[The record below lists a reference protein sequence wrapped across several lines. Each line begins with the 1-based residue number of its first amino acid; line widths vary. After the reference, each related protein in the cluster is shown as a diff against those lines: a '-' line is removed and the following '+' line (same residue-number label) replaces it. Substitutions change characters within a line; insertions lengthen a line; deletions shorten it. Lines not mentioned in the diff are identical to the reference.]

1 MIMSRRRLL
10 GRLAATAA
18 TGAAFQALS
27 NFSLAESAPAPHAN
41 TLPTPILLSRN
52 ENAYGPSEKVLVAMR
67 EALSG
72 SHRYPGTE
80 HDFLLNKIAAL
91 HRVRPEQ
98 IVLGCG
104 SSEILRTA
112 AAAFLGPGKKLVQAS
127 PTCPLLGGY
136 ARPGVEVVNVPLNK
150 MYEHDL
156 SAMLARADASTGLVY
171 ICNPNNPTGTLT
183 ARKDIEVFIAK
194 LPAST
199 MVLIDEAYHHFVSG
213 TSTNASFL
221 DRTLNDSRVM
231 IVRTFSKIYGLAG
244 MRIGYVVAA
253 PDIARRLSGHGPQFG
268 VGAVSAKA
276 AAAALDD
283 SEYVFMAA
291 KRNASDRQEFMNQ
304 VNARMLRALDSH
316 ANFVMMKSPHP
327 VDLVF
332 EHLKKNNV
340 LVAPPIPEMN
350 KYIRVSLGTPADM
363 LQFWRVW
370 DLMPGQKM
378 NTNM

>member
-10 GRLAATAA
+10 GSLAATAA

-27 NFSLAESAPAPHAN
+27 DLSLAESAPAPRAN
-41 TLPTPILLSRN
+41 ALPTPILLSRN

-72 SHRYPGTE
+72 GNRYPDAE
-80 HDFLLNKIAAL
+80 HDLLINKIAAL

-104 SSEILRTA
+104 SSEILRAA

-127 PTCPLLGGY
+127 PTCPLLGEF
-136 ARPGVEVVNVPLNK
+136 ARNLGAEVVNVPLNK

-156 SAMLARADASTGLVY
+156 DAMLARAGASTGIIY

-183 ARKDIEVFIAK
+183 PRKDIETFLGK

-199 MVLIDEAYHHFVSG
+199 IVLIDEAYHPFVRG

-221 DRTLNDSRVM
+221 DRPSHDSRVM
-231 IVRTFSKIYGLAG
+231 ISRTFSKIYGLAG
-244 MRIGYVVAA
+244 MRIGYAVAS
-253 PDIARRLSGHGPQFG
+253 PDIALRSSRHGQPFG

-276 AAAALDD
+276 AAAALSD
-283 SEYVFMAA
+283 SEYVSLAA
-291 KRNASDRQEFMNQ
+291 KRNANDRQEFMNQ

-316 ANFVMMKSPHP
+316 TNFVMMKSPYP
-327 VDLVF
+327 VDVVF
-332 EHLKKNNV
+332 EHLKKNNI

-363 LQFWRVW
+363 RQFWRVW
-370 DLMPGQKM
+370 DLLPGPKM
-378 NTNM
+378 DM

>member
-1 MIMSRRRLL
+1 MMSRRRLL
-10 GRLAATAA
+10 GRLTAAAA
-18 TGAAFQALS
+18 TGAAFHTLS
-27 NFSLAESAPAPHAN
+27 NFLLADVSPAPRAGS
-41 TLPTPILLSRN
+41 LPAPIVLSRN
-52 ENAYGPSEKVLVAMR
+52 ENAYGPSEKVLAAMR
-67 EALSG
+67 EAVSSG
-72 SHRYPGTE
+72 NRYPEVE
-80 HDFLLNKIAAL
+80 HDLLVDKISAY

-127 PTCPLLGGY
+127 PTCPLLGTC
-136 ARPGVEVVNVPLNK
+136 ARSSGSDVVNVPLNK

-156 SAMLARADASTGLVY
+156 GAMLARADISTGLVY

-183 ARKDIEVFIAK
+183 PRKDIETFIEK

-199 MVLIDEAYHHFVSG
+199 MVLIDEAYHHFVSN

-221 DRTLNDSRVM
+221 DRPLHDNRVM
-231 IVRTFSKIYGLAG
+231 IARTFSKIYGLAG
-244 MRIGYVVAA
+244 LRIGYVVTS
-253 PDIARRLSGHGPQFG
+253 PDVALRLAERGLQFG
-268 VGAVSAKA
+268 VGAVSAAA

-283 SEYVFMAA
+283 SEYVSMAA
-291 KRNASDRQEFMNQ
+291 KRNANGRQEFMNQ
-304 VNARMLRALDSH
+304 VNARMLRALDSQ

-327 VDLVF
+327 VNLVID
-332 EHLKKNNV
+332 HLRKNNIV
-340 LVAPPIPEMN
+340 VAPPIPQMN

-378 NTNM
+378 DM